1 MTPKEVLTLMREKEV
16 KAIDLRFAD
25 FPGTWQHFTIPPHHL
40 EESTFQ
46 DGLGFDGSSI
56 RGWQAINESDMLVIP
71 QAETAF
77 IDPFTKATTLTMI
90 CNIQDPLTKEDY
102 SRDPRNVARKA
113 VNYMKATGVADTAY
127 FGPELE
133 FFVFDSIRYDQT
145 QHSGYY
151 FIDSA
156 EGAWNTGRETDP
168 DGKGGQMPNLGYKLR
183 YKEGYFPVPPSD
195 ALHDIRSEMM
205 LTMIECG
212 LKIEAQHHE
221 VATGGQGEIDMRFAP
236 LVEMADNVLKYKYII
251 KNVARKHGK
260 TATFMP
266 KPLFMDNGSGMHVH
280 SSLWKNGV
288 NLYAGS
294 GYAGLSDMG
303 MYAIGGLLR
312 HAPALCAI
320 TNPTTNSYK
329 RLVPGYEAPVNL
341 AYSRR
346 NRSASI
352 RIPVYSPHEKAK
364 RIEFRC
370 PDGSSNPY
378 LAFSA
383 MLMAMIDG
391 IKNKMKP
398 GEPLDK
404 DIYDLEPEE
413 LAKVPK
419 APGSLDEA
427 LNNLEKDHDFLLQGD
442 VYTKDV
448 IKNWLTYKRTKEV
461 DPMRLRPHPYEFM
474 LYFDI

>member
-1 MTPKEVLTLMREKEV
+1 MTPKEVLALIREREV
-16 KAIDLRFAD
+16 KAVDLRFMD
-25 FPGTWQHFTIPPHHL
+25 FPGMWQHFTIPADAL
-40 EESTFQ
+40 DESVF
-46 DGLGFDGSSI
+46 DEGLGFDGSSI

-71 QAETAF
+71 QPETAF
-77 IDPFTKATTLTMI
+77 LDPFTRDATLTMI

-102 SRDPRNVARKA
+102 TRDPRNVARKA
-113 VNYMKATGVADTAY
+113 VNYMKSTGIADTAY

-133 FFVFDSIRYDQT
+133 FFVFDDVRYDFT
-145 QHSGYY
+145 PHSGYY
-151 FIDSA
+151 HIDSC
-156 EGAWNTGRETDP
+156 EGAWNTGRVEP
-168 DGKGGQMPNLGYKLR
+168 GGNPGYKLR

-195 ALHDIRSEMM
+195 QLHDLRSEMM
-205 LTMIECG
+205 LTMIQCG

-221 VATGGQGEIDMRFAP
+221 VATGGQGEIDMKFLP
-236 LVEMADNVLKYKYII
+236 LVEMADAVLKYKYIV
-251 KNVARKHGK
+251 KNVARKYGK

-266 KPLFMDNGSGMHVH
+266 KPLFQDNGSGMHVH
-280 SSLWKNGV
+280 TSLWKDGK

-294 GYAGLSDMG
+294 GYAGLSDLA
-303 MYAIGGLLR
+303 MYAIGGLLK

-352 RIPVYSPHEKAK
+352 RIPVYSPSPKAK
-364 RIEFRC
+364 RLEFRC
-370 PDGSSNPY
+370 PDPSCNPY

-383 MLMAMIDG
+383 MLMAMLDG
-391 IKNKMKP
+391 IKSKTKP

-419 APGSLDEA
+419 TPGSLDEA
-427 LNNLEKDHDFLLQGD
+427 LAALERDHEFLLQGD
-442 VYTKDV
+442 VFTRDV
-448 IKNWLTYKRTKEV
+448 ISTWVWYKREKEA
-461 DPMRLRPHPYEFM
+461 DAIRLRPHPYEFM